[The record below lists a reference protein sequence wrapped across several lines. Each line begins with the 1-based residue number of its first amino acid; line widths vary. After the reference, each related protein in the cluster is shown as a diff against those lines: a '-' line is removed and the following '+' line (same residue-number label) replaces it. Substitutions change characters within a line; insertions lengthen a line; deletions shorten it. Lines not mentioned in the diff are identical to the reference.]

1 MRGHRERSG
10 LLFSPHVHKMLNR
23 HWISH
28 HDLWQR
34 GHLRRRTAH
43 KGYQWT
49 LTLWTYGPSRVE
61 APSPSRCH
69 VSAADQIFRKRG
81 LLR

>member
-10 LLFSPHVHKMLNR
+10 LLFSPYVDKLFNH

-28 HDLWQR
+28 HDLWHE
-34 GHLRRRTAH
+34 GHLRRRTTH
-43 KGYQWT
+43 KGYPWT

-61 APSPSRCH
+61 VPGPAEGSGGCAPSP
-69 VSAADQIFRKRG
+69 G
-81 LLR
+81 T